1 MPKHLSTKEIFQ
13 KGRFLI
19 KDVEVELENGNKA
32 TFQYWDKADTAMIVP
47 VTDKGDVI
55 FITEYQHAL
64 NSLMLS
70 LPKGR
75 IEKGEASMEVANKE
89 LQEEIGYKANKLDK
103 IGSFTTI
110 PGYISG
116 KTIIYLARD
125 LVKSK
130 LKGDE
135 VWKLTISRYP
145 LENFERLIDDQKLT
159 EARIIAALYE
169 TRRFLSR

>member
-1 MPKHLSTKEIFQ
+1 MVWEVDCFFIMMRLLISVAIFQ

-89 LQEEIGYKANKLDK
+89 LQEEIGYKANKLVELATK
-103 IGSFTTI
+103 IEEALNNPST
-110 PGYISG
+110 
-116 KTIIYLARD
+116 
-125 LVKSK
+125 
-130 LKGDE
+130 
-135 VWKLTISRYP
+135 
-145 LENFERLIDDQKLT
+145 ENV
-159 EARIIAALYE
+159 A
-169 TRRFLSR
+169 